1 MTSMLVDRNA
11 QCSIYSRN
19 KEGEQTQMA
28 GALDG
33 IKILDIT
40 NYIAGPFATMLL
52 GDLGAEVYKIETPGA
67 GDPFRTWDNEPKD
80 YSPSFC
86 GMNRNKKS
94 ITLDMKSP
102 EGKEIFMQLAEG

>member
-1 MTSMLVDRNA
+1 
-11 QCSIYSRN
+11 
-19 KEGEQTQMA
+19 MA

-67 GDPFRTWDNEPKD
+67 GDPFRTWDKE
-80 YSPSFC
+80 
-86 GMNRNKKS
+86 
-94 ITLDMKSP
+94 P
-102 EGKEIFMQLAEG
+102 EGLQPELLRHESQQEKHNSRYEITGGQGECFCASPRTPM